1 MNNNNNENSSLSPIT
16 PSTQLPRAR
25 SAIFPV
31 NDLSTMNKLYSTRF
45 LTDIERESFLLN
57 VSIYRLA
64 GTLSTD
70 DDDPAVLFPVGTS
83 NPCTTGVNSS
93 DMIFTDHQR
102 KQSNPRLKTTS
113 CYFREPQRHQTVN
126 NLINFLL
133 NSLIFS
139 IVDALQ
145 LF

>member
-25 SAIFPV
+25 SAIFPD
-31 NDLSTMNKLYSTRF
+31 NDLSTMNKLYST
-45 LTDIERESFLLN
+45 
-57 VSIYRLA
+57 RLA

-102 KQSNPRLKTTS
+102 KQSNPPLSTLFNYSKRSEALNT
-113 CYFREPQRHQTVN
+113 CQAQIHIDGIVN
-126 NLINFLL
+126 RFHG
-133 NSLIFS
+133 F
-139 IVDALQ
+139 
-145 LF
+145 